1 MRISCF
7 RWSILRK
14 SGRDQ
19 GNAGQTY
26 KSNGEVMLT
35 KPNPKRRKTKVK
47 NWLKAQKCLL
57 TGSEN
62 KDWHSKDRH
71 LWCFRD
77 LRTMSLFVSYLPR
90 LWRRRPTTMCKFIL
104 FSFLSI
110 ILSTLVTSLTKSCCC
125 NLNDVTLSFW
135 RNFLMILMLTLR
147 NVLTTVW

>member
-7 RWSILRK
+7 RWSTWLLRK

-35 KPNPKRRKTKVK
+35 KPNPTRRKTKVE
-47 NWLKAQKCLL
+47 NWLNAQKCLP

-62 KDWHSKDRH
+62 KDSHSKDRH
-71 LWCFRD
+71 LENWGRC
-77 LRTMSLFVSYLPR
+77 LSLYPTFLGCGEGDQLLYVSLS
-90 LWRRRPTTMCKFIL
+90 FI
-104 FSFLSI
+104 SFLSDPSPI
-110 ILSTLVTSLTKSCCC
+110 ILSTLVTSLTNSCCW

-135 RNFLMILMLTLR
+135 RYQIKIIS
-147 NVLTTVW
+147 